1 MGNLKLPFCPYCK
14 SRLWYAEA
22 FLSKNRYMYKCKCCS
37 KSGKVEVDP
46 GVFKFLGLVEIL
58 SVIIFALS
66 MFAGGSYCFLGL
78 GLILL
83 LFGCFYFIS
92 PYKVKIVKI
101 DDDDDFCGKDKCL
114 HEPVHTEKFGKDT
127 DTEIYSN

>member
-14 SRLWYAEA
+14 ARLWYAEA
-22 FLSKNRYMYKCKCCS
+22 FLSKNRNSYKCKCCS
-37 KSGKVEVDP
+37 KSGKVEVDT
-46 GVFKFLGLVEIL
+46 GIFKFLGLVEIL

-66 MFAGGSYCFLGL
+66 MFAGGSYCFYGL
-78 GLILL
+78 LLILA

-92 PYKVKIVKI
+92 PYKITI
-101 DDDDDFCGKDKCL
+101 TEAEDDFID
-114 HEPVHTEKFGKDT
+114 HDENSHDSAHTERFGKDT